1 MNQIILK
8 KTTELAENEME
19 QICILFHEIFPKH
32 SMTVES
38 FRNRYLQTPL
48 GYSIHA
54 LLKDEHDIVIGSH
67 NLVPYYYVFNEVK
80 TLFAYGAGTMIKKE
94 YRNFFTYERLIRES
108 QKYIVSNEKCSFL
121 MGFPNANAYPIQ
133 RKGLKRKDIGN
144 LSTYILPV
152 RIGSIKNNFDN

>member
-8 KTTELAENEME
+8 KTTELAENEMG

-67 NLVPYYYVFNEVK
+67 NLVPYYYVFNGVK

-94 YRNFFTYERLIRES
+94 CRNFLHMN
-108 QKYIVSNEKCSFL
+108 V
-121 MGFPNANAYPIQ
+121 
-133 RKGLKRKDIGN
+133 
-144 LSTYILPV
+144 
-152 RIGSIKNNFDN
+152 

>member
-1 MNQIILK
+1 MAAILYNNNCDESNHLK

-54 LLKDEHDIVIGSH
+54 LLKMNTI
-67 NLVPYYYVFNEVK
+67 
-80 TLFAYGAGTMIKKE
+80 
-94 YRNFFTYERLIRES
+94 
-108 QKYIVSNEKCSFL
+108 
-121 MGFPNANAYPIQ
+121 
-133 RKGLKRKDIGN
+133 
-144 LSTYILPV
+144 
-152 RIGSIKNNFDN
+152 